1 MLYSDIALQMAI
13 KFNQLSPETKIVI
26 MQVTLIVIEIIS
38 FFYIRH
44 LTKDY

>member
-1 MLYSDIALQMAI
+1 MLYSDIVLQMVI

-26 MQVTLIVIEIIS
+26 MQVTLIVLEIIG

>member
-26 MQVTLIVIEIIS
+26 IQLTLIVAEIIS
-38 FFYIRH
+38 FFYIKH
-44 LTKDY
+44 ITKNN

>member
-1 MLYSDIALQMAI
+1 MLYLDFVIY
-13 KFNQLSPETKIVI
+13 FNSLPAETKIVI
-26 MQVTLIVIEIIS
+26 MQVTLIVLEIIS